1 MITRYVLKALGA
13 IVLLASLAGCAVT
26 ADLTRNSVR
35 PPTLMVATP
44 IPRTL
49 YIVMTPD
56 NVADAFPIR
65 NSAHSVVSF
74 RAFFGDTLR
83 RTMQPYFSAVE
94 VVAAAPASP
103 PGAAVIADVRVDG
116 VEARDLPI
124 GSLIYTTLHL
134 QWAFA
139 IRPAEDTEYA
149 FTFAGEGVSDHAYR
163 TLGEG
168 FEQMTLSAVG
178 GLMEGWTEND
188 VFALLRGAPATAAD
202 GSSTGP

>member
-1 MITRYVLKALGA
+1 MTKRHLMAAACSAIALVA
-13 IVLLASLAGCAVT
+13 LLPGCAVT

-65 NSAHSVVSF
+65 NSAHRVVSF
-74 RAFFGDTLR
+74 RSFFGDALR
-83 RTMQPYFSAVE
+83 RTMQPYFTAVE
-94 VVAAAPASP
+94 VVSAAPASP
-103 PGAAVIADVRVDG
+103 PGSAVIADVRVDG
-116 VEARDLPI
+116 VEARDLPV
-124 GSLIYTTLHL
+124 GNLVYTALHL

-139 IRPAEDTEYA
+139 IRPAEASEYA
-149 FTFAGEGVSDHAYR
+149 FTFAGDGVSERAYGS
-163 TLGEG
+163 LGEG
-168 FEQMTLSAVG
+168 FEQMTLSAIQ

-188 VFALLRGAPATAAD
+188 VFDLLRGAAAPAGSTAA
-202 GSSTGP
+202 P